1 MLCDVIVRPKR
12 YEGQA
17 QRNQATRLKL
27 KGSALAPCI
36 TRRQSKESRFAS
48 KH

>member
-1 MLCDVIVRPKR
+1 MLCDNAKRPKW

-36 TRRQSKESRFAS
+36 TRDYSRESRPAS
-48 KH
+48 K

>member
-1 MLCDVIVRPKR
+1 MLCDNAKRPKR

-27 KGSALAPCI
+27 RGSALAPCI
-36 TRRQSKESRFAS
+36 TRK
-48 KH
+48 